1 MSDRERRPGG
11 ESEAPPEV
19 EFVPLVWNGE
29 GFDPWLPARLR
40 SAAEVAAAERRLFDG
55 FWAALAAFLVA
66 AARAVLGAS
75 VPDPTAVLGEQRAW
89 ERAMAAFV
97 DTDVRA
103 VMESAYTSIFGPGVD
118 FDARP
123 AIAAYLATVQNQLVG
138 VSDHVFDQVA
148 ATVARSAAEGW
159 SIPQTA
165 EAIDAVL
172 SPTNPYWRNRA
183 TTVARTTT
191 IGALNAGRTDSFQ
204 AISQALPDITF
215 EQQWVATLDARVRPS
230 HRRADAQRV
239 PVGGLFSVGGALLRF
254 PGDPT
259 GPPEEVI
266 NCRCSTALS
275 ESGDTVDLTDRAF
288 HNIL

>member
-1 MSDRERRPGG
+1 MSDRERRPA
-11 ESEAPPEV
+11 APGDPD
-19 EFVPLVWNGE
+19 FGPPVWNGE

-40 SAAEVAAAERRLFDG
+40 AAAEVAEAERRLFDG

-66 AARAVLGAS
+66 AARAVLGAP
-75 VPDPTAVLGEQRAW
+75 VPDATAVLGEQAAW

-97 DTDVRA
+97 ETDVRS
-103 VMESAYTSIFGPGVD
+103 VMESAYIAIFGPGVD

-123 AIAAYLATVQNQLVG
+123 AIAAHLAVVQNQLVG

-159 SIPQTA
+159 SIPETA
-165 EAIDAVL
+165 AAIDEVL
-172 SPTNPYWRNRA
+172 SPANPYWRNRA

-204 AISQALPDITF
+204 AVNRALPDIVF

-266 NCRCSTALS
+266 NCRCTPILV
-275 ESGDTVDLTDRAF
+275 ESDEIVDLTDRAF
-288 HNIL
+288 RGVL